1 MELELRG
8 VGLKAKDM
16 SLRGAS
22 SDPYF
27 IIWGEMVKE
36 GTRNRVKLAKSEV
49 VKRNRSP
56 EWQPVRWSHSQ
67 LAFVKR
73 CDAVQI
79 EVYDWDKLGADDFIG
94 SARLVLPLLDMPI
107 ELDLNPI
114 TLVGRKGKAAGR
126 LEGVVA
132 LCTQDLTNVATSSA
146 TFEMG
151 EQ

>member
-1 MELELRG
+1 M
-8 VGLKAKDM
+8 
-16 SLRGAS
+16 
-22 SDPYF
+22 
-27 IIWGEMVKE
+27 
-36 GTRNRVKLAKSEV
+36 KLTKSEV
-49 VKRNRSP
+49 IKRNRSP
-56 EWQPVRWSHSQ
+56 EWQPIRWSHSQ

-114 TLVGRKGKAAGR
+114 TLLGRKGKAAGR

-132 LCTQDLTNVATSSA
+132 LCTQDPTNVATSSA